1 LTRASVKLAVESG
14 ILFAGRSH
22 EGDWMRTMPAVALLA
37 VLGALTIAAAIADAQ
52 TAGNARS
59 GRRFAL
65 EVCTPCHVVTPDQV
79 SPQRFSI
86 GPDFR
91 TIANTA
97 GMTETAL
104 HLFLTH
110 PHPRMP
116 NLILSPQEQDDVVAY
131 ILTLRDRP

>member
-1 LTRASVKLAVESG
+1 MKKKRAAAA
-14 ILFAGRSH
+14 I
-22 EGDWMRTMPAVALLA
+22 LA
-37 VLGALTIAAAIADAQ
+37 VLGLVLAGEAVSYAQ

-65 EVCTPCHVVTPDQV
+65 EVCTPCHVVAPTQI

-91 TIANTA
+91 TIANTS